1 MRILFCLKFPKI
13 QCFREHYFSLTKTN
27 GWMERE
33 RERDNMLMICYV
45 CFTIYLLILEKA
57 ETPAFKEVRER
68 PSHLSQND
76 EIDES
81 REEKTGNEN
90 LYP

>member
-1 MRILFCLKFPKI
+1 M
-13 QCFREHYFSLTKTN
+13 Q
-27 GWMERE
+27 GWMDGWMDAGRE
-33 RERDNMLMICYV
+33 RERDMLMICYV